1 MTSRAIQDQQHGR
14 LQDRDN
20 LSPGTATG
28 SNSQQLTVNC
38 TVQDQQQE
46 NITDMATCHQDP
58 EPELD
63 SARIGPVVNIWVSSG
78 LGVTGAEYYFKSSW
92 QRTTGSAT
100 GEKEDH

>member
-1 MTSRAIQDQQHGR
+1 MEYFQKT
-14 LQDRDN
+14 
-20 LSPGTATG
+20 TA
-28 SNSQQLTVNC
+28 NC
-38 TVQDQQQE
+38 AVQDQQLE

-63 SARIGPVVNIWVSSG
+63 SARIGPVVNIWVSSA

-100 GEKEDH
+100 SEQEDH